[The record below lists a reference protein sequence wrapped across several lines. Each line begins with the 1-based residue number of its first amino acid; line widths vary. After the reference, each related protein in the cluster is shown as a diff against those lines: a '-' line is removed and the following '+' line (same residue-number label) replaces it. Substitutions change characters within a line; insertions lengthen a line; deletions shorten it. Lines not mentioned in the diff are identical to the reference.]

1 MTTLT
6 LKMTT
11 TQIVETSVNVN
22 NSPIQDYM
30 ITQTVM
36 PHLLMKGLL
45 VSNLSQL
52 CNVSLIEA
60 NHINTLFHLTKMVI
74 QLDIC
79 PSKII
84 CTSAVD
90 QVVTEHTLTLFLREH
105 NNLHTVEPRY
115 DKPLYK
121 EAELAISTED
131 RQNHVSAAFLR
142 EDSCFYR
149 KRRGK
154 YKVLIK
160 SQKIYIS

>member
-11 TQIVETSVNVN
+11 TQIVKTSVNVN

-74 QLDIC
+74 
-79 PSKII
+79 
-84 CTSAVD
+84 
-90 QVVTEHTLTLFLREH
+90 
-105 NNLHTVEPRY
+105 
-115 DKPLYK
+115 
-121 EAELAISTED
+121 
-131 RQNHVSAAFLR
+131 
-142 EDSCFYR
+142 
-149 KRRGK
+149 
-154 YKVLIK
+154 
-160 SQKIYIS
+160 